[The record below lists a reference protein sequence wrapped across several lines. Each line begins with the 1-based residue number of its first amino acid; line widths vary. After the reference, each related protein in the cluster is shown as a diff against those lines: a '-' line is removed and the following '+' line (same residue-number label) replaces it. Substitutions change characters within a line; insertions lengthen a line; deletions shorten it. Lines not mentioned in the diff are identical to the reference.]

1 MRSKNRRR
9 STDQLLLFLPSAPVQ
24 WSAVPAA
31 VRSRTVALLAHLLRQ
46 HARARRATEVRDE

>member
-1 MRSKNRRR
+1 MLSKNRRR

-31 VRSRTVALLAHLLRQ
+31 VRSRTVALLARLLRQ
-46 HARARRATEVRDE
+46 HACRHRAKEVRDD

>member
-31 VRSRTVALLAHLLRQ
+31 VRSRTVALLARLLRQ
-46 HARARRATEVRDE
+46 HARAHRATEVRDE